1 MMNPATPDKKKT
13 WLRFTGLVLGMG
25 ILVWLPVEE
34 TSELG
39 ALVISGLIC
48 TWGGVW
54 LLLKPAPDD
63 KHLIMRYVL
72 VGGGAGLLLAPLA
85 MLLLAFKSGIH
96 GHGTPDYTVS
106 QLRDVLCRIP
116 YFVLGG
122 SLVGLGSGLWR
133 FAKRDPSQEE

>member
-1 MMNPATPDKKKT
+1 MMKPATPDKKKT

-48 TWGGVW
+48 TWSGVW

-85 MLLLAFKSGIH
+85 MLLMAFKSGIH

-106 QLRDVLCRIP
+106 QLWDVLCRIP

-133 FAKRDPSQEE
+133 FAKGVPSQEE